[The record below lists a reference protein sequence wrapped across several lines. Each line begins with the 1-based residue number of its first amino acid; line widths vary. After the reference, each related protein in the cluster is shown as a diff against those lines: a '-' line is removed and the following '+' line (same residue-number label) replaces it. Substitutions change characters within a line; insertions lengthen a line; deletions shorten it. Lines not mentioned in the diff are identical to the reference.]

1 MSRVRRNPESPDSV
15 RARLASIATERQA
28 EFQTVLAEFAAER
41 FLYRL
46 GISDHA
52 DRFVLKGATLLTLWQ
67 IDRRRATWDI
77 DLHTPAGTT
86 TTEMAE
92 VIRGILMIAAPDA
105 IRFDVKSLE
114 TREIRVRNTHGGIS
128 IRVDAMLGTARVPL
142 QIDIGFGD
150 VVIPPASRTAFPAL
164 LGHPSPELL
173 VYSRE
178 TVVAEKAEAVVTL
191 GATNSRM
198 KDFYD
203 LCVLASTF
211 DFDGRMLA
219 ESIAGT
225 FRHRGTRPPDELPLA
240 LTPLFMADPS
250 RAVQWKAFLRRSRLE
265 APPDPTRVI
274 EIVERFIWPPLT
286 AFRDDRPFISTWS
299 AGGPWA
305 EGRTV

>member
-1 MSRVRRNPESPDSV
+1 
-15 RARLASIATERQA
+15 
-28 EFQTVLAEFAAER
+28 
-41 FLYRL
+41 
-46 GISDHA
+46 
-52 DRFVLKGATLLTLWQ
+52 
-67 IDRRRATWDI
+67 
-77 DLHTPAGTT
+77 
-86 TTEMAE
+86 
-92 VIRGILMIAAPDA
+92 
-105 IRFDVKSLE
+105 
-114 TREIRVRNTHGGIS
+114 
-128 IRVDAMLGTARVPL
+128 MLGTARVPL

-164 LGHPSPELL
+164 LDHPSPELL

>member
-86 TTEMAE
+86 TTEIAE

-164 LGHPSPELL
+164 LDHPSPELL

-250 RAVQWKAFLRRSRLE
+250 RVVQWKAFLRRSRLE

-274 EIVERFIWPPLT
+274 EIVKRFIWPPLT